1 MKKKVL
7 ENVLVEI
14 VDLIKW
20 NFEGDEKNEIV
31 IKDMKKILKKYNVKK
46 DVDKLYKEF
55 EEKEGRGYI

>member
-1 MKKKVL
+1 MLLNQSHIALKLNK
-7 ENVLVEI
+7 
-14 VDLIKW
+14 
-20 NFEGDEKNEIV
+20 IV